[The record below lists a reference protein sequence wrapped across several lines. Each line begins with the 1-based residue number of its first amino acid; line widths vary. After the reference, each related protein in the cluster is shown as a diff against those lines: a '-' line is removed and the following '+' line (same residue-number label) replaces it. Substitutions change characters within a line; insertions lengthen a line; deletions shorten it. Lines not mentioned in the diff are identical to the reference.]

1 MSTSAQ
7 IISFGSWRS
16 PTPANTIEGRFY
28 LLCKS
33 RLGVGK
39 RRLLRT
45 MEEDLYGGSALCV
58 DMAGALERPERVH
71 EVPGLGYI
79 AYFWSRRDHSYVLSE
94 FCFEESD
101 SGGGLPCG
109 SRFPTGSCGGLSKP
123 SPRPIAAA
131 ARAVAAGA
139 IRAAGGIAADLRWRL
154 GILMPSYLIRFGSAP
169 SQRRATVSRFGS
181 SVELASEVLAVHAL
195 LAGSGPVDREELPHW
210 SLLREMV
217 TVSEELRNPFARS
230 LMAGELVCRLGSAA
244 DDSWR
249 AASHHGWRTFLSR
262 ADADWSVPRD
272 WRSYED
278 PTRLRA
284 LIAAW
289 LSDDGGRSVDKDALR
304 LLARARLSLV
314 LASHVRRAAMEAATV
329 WTCADGDR
337 HSAGEASR
345 AAQDPLGVG
354 IRFAILFRMAGR
366 SPMVRMERGR
376 GGWRRRPDAL
386 QGVRQVRRDYR
397 QADGARRQ
405 ADHRQRIAARPHLH
419 DRDGDR
425 RADLDALIAR
435 RNRLG

>member
-7 IISFGSWRS
+7 IISLGAWRS

-101 SGGGLPCG
+101 TGGGLPCG

-123 SPRPIAAA
+123 TPRPIAAA
-131 ARAVAAGA
+131 ARAIAAGA
-139 IRAAGGIAADLRWRL
+139 IRAAGGIAAGLRWRF
-154 GILMPSYLIRFGSAP
+154 GILMPPYFIRFGSAP

-230 LMAGELVCRLGSAA
+230 LMAGELICRLGSAA

-249 AASHHGWRTFLSR
+249 AASHHGWRTLLSR

-272 WRSYED
+272 WRLYED

-329 WTCADGDR
+329 WTCAEEIAIPPAKHLVLRKIHLVSEYVSLSYSVWPADHRWCGWSEDGEGGDDARTLFKEFDR
-337 HSAGEASR
+337 SVEIIAK
-345 AAQDPLGVG
+345 Q
-354 IRFAILFRMAGR
+354 
-366 SPMVRMERGR
+366 MERG
-376 GGWRRRPDAL
+376 GRPTTVNGSL
-386 QGVRQVRRDYR
+386 RD
-397 QADGARRQ
+397 
-405 ADHRQRIAARPHLH
+405 RIST
-419 DRDGDR
+419 
-425 RADLDALIAR
+425 IAMEIVAPTSTS
-435 RNRLG
+435 